1 MSKEGQGQNVFI
13 LCGDEHVLP
22 LETCTS

>member
-22 LETCTS
+22 LET